1 MRTKKQE
8 WTIAERNG
16 CKQDKGE
23 NTCFDDLYEQ
33 LTRNPALEA
42 VKHLQKLAQGDP
54 SAVGFRTGFYF
65 DEIILG
71 LHPGDLFVLAAR
83 PSIGK
88 TSLMVNIATNIALG
102 NARTPV
108 GIFSFEMS
116 TRAVIIRM
124 LSSLTQISI
133 TDFWKKQVSGE
144 QWCKVLEASNRIQEA
159 QIVIDDTGE
168 MDISELRAKARL
180 MHSQYGVKAIFI
192 DYLQLIRDS
201 RWSCASRECEIA
213 AISNSLKA
221 MAKELTIPVIVL
233 AQLSRQADC
242 QVKPNLSSIR
252 ESRGVEQVADIIAI
266 LHRCHNEPLSAEL
279 NIAKNRHGS
288 CGTVNLKFFPQ
299 YSLFENAPQ
308 GSEKKVNRSGR
319 TT

>member
-8 WTIAERNG
+8 RASAERNG
-16 CKQDKGE
+16 CKQEKAE
-23 NTCFDDLYEQ
+23 NTCFDDPNEL
-33 LTRNPALEA
+33 LTRNPVLET
-42 VKHLQKLAQGDP
+42 VKHLQKLTQGAP
-54 SAVGFRTGFYF
+54 SAVGLRTGFDF
-65 DEIILG
+65 DENILG
-71 LHPGDLFVLAAR
+71 LQPGDLFVLASR
-83 PSIGK
+83 PSVGK
-88 TSLMVNIATNIALG
+88 TSLMLNIATNIALG

-124 LSSLTQISI
+124 LSSLTRISI
-133 TDFWKKQVSGE
+133 TDFWKNQVSGE
-144 QWCKVLEASNRIQEA
+144 QWCKVLDASNRIHEA

-180 MHSQYGVKAIFI
+180 MRSQYGVKAIFI

-201 RWSCASRECEIA
+201 RGSCCASRECEIT

-221 MAKELTIPVIVL
+221 MARELTIPVIVL

-252 ESRGVEQVADIIAI
+252 ESGGVEQIADIIAI

-288 CGTVNLKFFPQ
+288 CGTVNLKFFPK
-299 YSLFENAPQ
+299 YTLFENDPKA
-308 GSEKKVNRSGR
+308 SKKL
-319 TT
+319 

>member
-1 MRTKKQE
+1 MRTRKQE
-8 WTIAERNG
+8 KTIAERNS
-16 CKQDKGE
+16 CKQDKVE

-54 SAVGFRTGFYF
+54 SAVGFRTGFAF

-71 LHPGDLFVLAAR
+71 LHPGDLLVLAAR
-83 PSIGK
+83 PSVGK

-144 QWCKVLEASNRIQEA
+144 QWCKVLEASNRIQDA
-159 QIVIDDTGE
+159 QIAIDDTGE

-180 MHSQYGVKAIFI
+180 MHRQYGVKAIFI
-192 DYLQLIRDS
+192 DYLQLIRGFSMELCQS
-201 RWSCASRECEIA
+201 RMRDCCDFKFAQGYGQRINHPSYCFGSVVSASGLPSKTESFQHPRIRGSRASC
-213 AISNSLKA
+213 
-221 MAKELTIPVIVL
+221 
-233 AQLSRQADC
+233 
-242 QVKPNLSSIR
+242 
-252 ESRGVEQVADIIAI
+252 
-266 LHRCHNEPLSAEL
+266 
-279 NIAKNRHGS
+279 
-288 CGTVNLKFFPQ
+288 
-299 YSLFENAPQ
+299 
-308 GSEKKVNRSGR
+308 
-319 TT
+319 